1 MVCYLPSSSLA
12 IFRNEYFAQIWTS
25 KCKYNILAV
34 SYFWVVYRIS
44 LNYMYAFI
52 TYICISFSIQRMRS
66 MEVKYLDNCQGYGK
80 TNPKYKD
87 LGDKSELQSKRVKIH
102 KDGGPLCNLTLEN
115 STQRS
120 RTTNNSN
127 DSNCF
132 EIMNFKNIYWVQVVQ
147 ITVASWYG

>member
-1 MVCYLPSSSLA
+1 
-12 IFRNEYFAQIWTS
+12 
-25 KCKYNILAV
+25 
-34 SYFWVVYRIS
+34 
-44 LNYMYAFI
+44 MYAFI
-52 TYICISFSIQRMRS
+52 TYICISFSIQRMRFT
-66 MEVKYLDNCQGYGK
+66 EVKYLDNCQGYGK

-102 KDGGPLCNLTLEN
+102 KDGRPLCNLTLEN

-132 EIMNFKNIYWVQVVQ
+132 EIMNFKNIY
-147 ITVASWYG
+147 